1 MEKLIYPVIFQKN
14 SKGYLI
20 IIPDI
25 NQSIEANSLE
35 EGVREAEELLGLWLA
50 AYLDN
55 EEPVPRSEKPIFEG
69 SEDVIILNIEA
80 KTERY
85 RNKYKD
91 FDMGDDEDEQQ
102 L

>member
-14 SKGYLI
+14 SEGYLI
-20 IIPDI
+20 TIPDI
-25 NQSIEANSLE
+25 NQSIEADSLE

-55 EEPVPRSEKPIFEG
+55 GEPVPRSKKPIFEA

-91 FDMGDDEDEQQ
+91 LRKDDEDE
-102 L
+102 